1 MPNNINLSTLLILV
15 GAIISAIYLT
25 MTLFND
31 GDGVRTQ
38 KIDVSTT
45 ILESELVGL
54 ESHMAYL
61 KF

>member
-15 GAIISAIYLT
+15 GATISAIYLT
-25 MTLFND
+25 MMLFDD

-45 ILESELVGL
+45 TTGV
-54 ESHMAYL
+54 
-61 KF
+61 